1 MINDI
6 KKEAKTLIV
15 KNIKKCLEYLKS
27 NVKRDS
33 ALFDE
38 LTLISARHS
47 QITNEAGR
55 GSISD
60 ENMRRELNNIR
71 QDILK
76 RVEEINDSNLE
87 KVSSGIF
94 ISHAPEDANL
104 ALAVEKYINEA
115 TNGMFKVKCNE
126 SLRLEL
132 EENKD
137 ERELIHDSIINS
149 NILIIIITPGSNER
163 PLLVWESGFAYGK
176 DKQVI
181 YISYFVKKEHIH
193 PVFEVNKKMV
203 YNGESKKDVIKLTEN
218 AFKLKKERVTDQMKK
233 FWDFVLVDY
242 LERVEDELEISIS
255 KRLFHSHFHQS
266 EMAENLSGTW
276 YAKWTQIDAEGKETI
291 FEMDTLHVWSSE
303 NRLRVIGFNSKKNI
317 EKIKAENSGYYPMEG
332 VISWKGWIALSYWS
346 AGNIPICGTCLL
358 QSVGLTGELLEGKWQ
373 GFTAIDINKE
383 PQYTKGRV
391 IWSKTKEDI
400 DEYLK
405 IN

>member
-1 MINDI
+1 MENDI
-6 KKEAKTLIV
+6 KKEARELIT
-15 KNIKKCLEYLKS
+15 KDIKKCLKYLTNNISK
-27 NVKRDS
+27 NS

-38 LTLISARHS
+38 LTLISARYT
-47 QITNEAGR
+47 QIINDASR
-55 GSISD
+55 GSVDD
-60 ENMRRELNNIR
+60 EKKRLVLNNIR

-76 RVEEINDSNLE
+76 CVEDIDTDMVKKIN
-87 KVSSGIF
+87 SGIF

-104 ALAVEKYINEA
+104 ALAVEKFISEA
-115 TNGMFKVKCNE
+115 TKGMFNVKCNE

-132 EENKD
+132 ESEND

-149 NILIIIITPGSNER
+149 NILLIIITPGSNER

-181 YISYFVKKEHIH
+181 YLSYFVKKEHIH
-193 PVFEVNKKMV
+193 TVFETNKKQV
-203 YNGESKKDVIKLTEN
+203 FNGESSEDIIKLTES
-218 AFKLKKERVTDQMKK
+218 AFKLKKEKVTDEMKK
-233 FWDFVLVDY
+233 YWNFVLVDY
-242 LERVEDELEISIS
+242 LKKVEDELEISIS

-266 EMAENLSGTW
+266 EMAENLSGSW
-276 YAKWTQIDAEGKETI
+276 YAKWTQIDSNGKETI

-373 GFTAIDINKE
+373 GFTADDISKE
-383 PQYTKGRV
+383 PQYTRGRV
-391 IWSKTKEDI
+391 IWSKSKEDI
-400 DEYLK
+400 DEHLK
-405 IN
+405 